1 MLQSELQL
9 EIYACEKQV
18 NVVVVR
24 QLVKTNYQI
33 KMTTGRKYQ
42 EYGVL
47 FKAHQVVGQDM

>member
-1 MLQSELQL
+1 M
-9 EIYACEKQV
+9 
-18 NVVVVR
+18 VVVR